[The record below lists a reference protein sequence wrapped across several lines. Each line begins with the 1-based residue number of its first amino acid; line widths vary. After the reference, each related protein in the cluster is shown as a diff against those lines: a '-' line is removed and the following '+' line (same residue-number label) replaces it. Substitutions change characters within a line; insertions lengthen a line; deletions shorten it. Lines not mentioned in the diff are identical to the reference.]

1 MERIRER
8 FRDRTD
14 AGAHLARVLA
24 VRAAGWPA
32 PLVLGIPRGG
42 VVVAD
47 EVARVLGVELDL
59 LGVEKVGAPWNPELA
74 VGAVGEG
81 DVLWIDPELAAMV
94 EAGQLQRI
102 VERERAE
109 LAGKL
114 ADVRRI
120 RPRVDVAGRTAILV
134 DDGIATG
141 STVRAALLALEP
153 ARPARRVLAVPV
165 GPPETV
171 AELARVADEVVCPLQ
186 PRAFRAVGEWY
197 ESFGQT
203 SQRQVLEIFARR
215 AGADAV
221 S

>member
-1 MERIRER
+1 MRR
-8 FRDRTD
+8 FSARYRDRTD
-14 AGAHLARVLA
+14 AGARLAEVLA
-24 VRAAGWPA
+24 ERIAAWPS
-32 PLVLGIPRGG
+32 PVVLGIPRGG

-81 DVLWIDPELAAMV
+81 DVLWVDPELATMVDAMW
-94 EAGQLQRI
+94 LQRI
-102 VERERAE
+102 VEQERVE

-120 RPRVDVAGRTAILV
+120 RPRVDLAGRTAIVV

-141 STVRAALLALEP
+141 STVRAALLALETAHP
-153 ARPARRVLAVPV
+153 ALRVLAVPI
-165 GPPETV
+165 GPPET
-171 AELARVADEVVCPLQ
+171 LAVLAGVADEVVCPLR
-186 PRAFRAVGEWY
+186 PLAFRAVGEWY
-197 ESFGQT
+197 ETFGQT
-203 SQRQVLEIFARR
+203 SQQQVLEIFARR
-215 AGADAV
+215 AAADAV